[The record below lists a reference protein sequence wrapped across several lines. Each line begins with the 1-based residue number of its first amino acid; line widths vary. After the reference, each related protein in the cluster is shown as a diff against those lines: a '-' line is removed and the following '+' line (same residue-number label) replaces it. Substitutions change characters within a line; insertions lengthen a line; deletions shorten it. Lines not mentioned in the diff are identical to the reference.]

1 MLLSTMPW
9 PSGTTECLPGHSD
22 GCMGNLTNGKY
33 PYRVA
38 GVEMQIGNYTEQL
51 DPLWQASLVDD
62 HWHYDVYSCRDSE
75 KQSGSITANYE
86 KTSSF
91 DLPNANK
98 WSWNYIR
105 ALNKLAAESMNPVKF
120 GGSDST
126 YVRAAFVSPG
136 SAGLSAPWR
145 SGSLGGDGAC
155 GIPCAFGGSSPASSY
170 WSGSPRLAGS
180 GKKRGEWVSA

>member
-1 MLLSTMPW
+1 MEYGIVNLDLTDAISPTTTMLLSTMPW

-75 KQSGSITANYE
+75 KQAGSITANYE

-126 YVRAAFVSPG
+126 YVRAAF
-136 SAGLSAPWR
+136 
-145 SGSLGGDGAC
+145 GDRK
-155 GIPCAFGGSSPASSY
+155 S
-170 WSGSPRLAGS
+170 
-180 GKKRGEWVSA
+180 VV

>member
-1 MLLSTMPW
+1 MVCRSHGRCDDEGFYFCAFSNLDLTDAIFPTTTMLLSTMPW

-75 KQSGSITANYE
+75 KQAGSITANYE

-105 ALNKLAAESMNPVKF
+105 P
-120 GGSDST
+120 
-126 YVRAAFVSPG
+126 VRALAFWQS
-136 SAGLSAPWR
+136 LWPWR
-145 SGSLGGDGAC
+145 VRHPVRAWQLFARVLVLVRFAP
-155 GIPCAFGGSSPASSY
+155 PC
-170 WSGSPRLAGS
+170 R
-180 GKKRGEWVSA
+180 KR